1 MKSLPSSHNNEWKYI
16 TTHVPAV
23 SSWDEEREGNAN
35 LAAAVIKQA
44 VTDYRKLKES
54 KRSMRKIEGSWMV
67 KEAVLREIED
77 FFEEGG
83 GASFYLEFVGGDIS
97 ECAILRQLKNE

>member
-1 MKSLPSSHNNEWKYI
+1 MKPSEWKYL

-23 SSWDEEREGNAN
+23 SSWEEEREGHAS
-35 LAAAVIKQA
+35 LAVAVLKQA
-44 VTDYRKLKES
+44 VTDYRKLKVT
-54 KRSMRKIEGSWMV
+54 KRPLRKIEGSWMV

-83 GASFYLEFVGGDIS
+83 GASIYLELVGGDIDAS
-97 ECAILRQLKNE
+97 AILRQLKNE